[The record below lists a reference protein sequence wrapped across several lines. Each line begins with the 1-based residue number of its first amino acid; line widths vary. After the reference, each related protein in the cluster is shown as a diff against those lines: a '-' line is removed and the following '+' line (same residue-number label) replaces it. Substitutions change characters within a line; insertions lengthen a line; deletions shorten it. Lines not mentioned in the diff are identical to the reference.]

1 MATTRLM
8 ALHIG
13 KSRSV
18 STAISDIIDYV
29 ENPDKTDKGQLI
41 TSYQCSARIADR
53 EFLFAKQLYIQKT
66 GRTRGADD
74 VIAYHL
80 RQSFVPG
87 EITPE
92 EANRL
97 GRELAM
103 RFTKGRNA
111 FVVCTHIDKGHVHN
125 HIIFSAVN
133 LDCDR
138 KFRDFLGS
146 GRALRRI
153 SDTLCI
159 ENGYSIV
166 DAPKRHGKSYNK
178 WLGDNAPIPH
188 RERLCYVIDEALK
201 QNPES
206 FDALLDLL
214 RQAGYEIK
222 GNPANPSLR
231 GGDQKR
237 FVRMDTLGPGYTPA
251 ELKAVIAG
259 ERQHTPKQHKAK
271 AQKKPQRTNQLLI
284 DIQEKLAQGK
294 GAGYANWAK
303 KFNLKQMAQT
313 VAYLQDHDLM
323 DYAALTEKADAASAR
338 YHELSDRI
346 KAAES
351 RMAEIAV
358 LRTQIINYVKTRD
371 TYVAYRKAGYS
382 KKFKAEH
389 EADIL
394 LHQAAKKHFDA
405 LGLKK
410 LPTVKALN
418 AEYAA
423 LLAEKKAA
431 YGDYRQAKEEM
442 RELLTARAN
451 IDRILGKEP
460 EARNAQK
467 EKETEQR

>member
-13 KSRSV
+13 KGRSV

-29 ENPDKTDKGQLI
+29 ENPEKTDKGQLI

-53 EFLFAKQLYIQKT
+53 EFLLAKQLYIQKT

-87 EITPE
+87 EITTE

-111 FVVCTHIDKGHVHN
+111 FVVCTHIDKAHVHN

-166 DAPKRHGKSYNK
+166 DAPQRHGKSYNK

-201 QNPES
+201 QRPES

-259 ERQHTPKQHKAK
+259 ERQHTPKQRRAKAK
-271 AQKKPQRTNQLLI
+271 KQPRRTNQLLI

-294 GAGYANWAK
+294 GAGYVNWAK

-338 YHELSDRI
+338 YHEISDRI
-346 KAAES
+346 KAAET

-358 LRTQIINYVKTRD
+358 LRTQIINYAKTRD

-382 KKFKAEH
+382 KKFLAEH
-389 EADIL
+389 ESDIL
-394 LHQAAKKHFDA
+394 LHKTAKKQFDA

-418 AEYAA
+418 TEYAA

-431 YGDYRQAKEEM
+431 YGDYRQAKKEM
-442 RELLTARAN
+442 RELLTAKAN
-451 IDRILGKEP
+451 IDRILGKEDQK
-460 EARNAQK
+460 RHAQK
-467 EKETEQR
+467 DRQTEQR

>member
-8 ALHIG
+8 ALHVG
-13 KSRSV
+13 KGRSV
-18 STAISDIIDYV
+18 GTAISDIIDYV
-29 ENPDKTDKGQLI
+29 ENPEKTDKGQLI
-41 TSYQCSARIADR
+41 TSYGCNARIADK
-53 EFLFAKQLYIQKT
+53 EFLFAKRLYIQKT
-66 GRTRGADD
+66 GRVRGADD

-92 EANRL
+92 EANRM

-103 RFTKGRNA
+103 RFTKGKNA
-111 FVVCTHIDKGHVHN
+111 FVVCTHIDKAHVHN

-146 GRALRRI
+146 GRALGRI

-166 DAPKRHGKSYNK
+166 ETPRHKGKSYNK
-178 WLGDNAPIPH
+178 WLGDDAPVSH
-188 RERLCYVIDEALK
+188 CERLCYVIDEALK
-201 QNPES
+201 QHPES
-206 FDALLDLL
+206 FEALLELL

-231 GGDQKR
+231 GGEQKR
-237 FVRMDTLGPGYTPA
+237 FVRMDTLGPGYSAA

-259 ERQHTPKQHKAK
+259 ERQHTPKQRKAK
-271 AQKKPQRTNQLLI
+271 AQKQPRRTNQLLI
-284 DIQEKLAQGK
+284 DIQAKLAQGK

-303 KFNLKQMAQT
+303 KFNLKQMAKT

-323 DYAALTEKADAASAR
+323 NYAALTEQTDAATAR
-338 YHELSDRI
+338 YRELSDKI
-346 KAAES
+346 KAAET

-358 LRTQIINYVKTRD
+358 LRTQIINYIKTRD

-382 KKFKAEH
+382 KKFRAEH

-394 LHQAAKKHFDA
+394 LHKAAKEHFDS

-431 YGDYRQAKEEM
+431 YADYRQAKDDM
-442 RELLTARAN
+442 RELLTTKAN

-460 EARNAQK
+460 EARNAQQ